1 MKATY
6 RNKKVEVLEFLS
18 GGNLHIR
25 YSDGQEDYVHTSK
38 VEFEPKV
45 SGRERSKNDRYG
57 R

>member
-25 YSDGQEDYVHTSK
+25 YSDGQEDYVHSSK